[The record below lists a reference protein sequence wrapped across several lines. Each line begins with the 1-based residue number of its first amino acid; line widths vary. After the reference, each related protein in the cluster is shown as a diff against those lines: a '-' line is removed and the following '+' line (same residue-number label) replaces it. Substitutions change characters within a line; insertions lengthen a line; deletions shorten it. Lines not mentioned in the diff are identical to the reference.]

1 VLFRSLRSL
10 AGRTLAAGAASAVAL
25 TLFNAAQPSL
35 GDGPAGKPR
44 PGTLET
50 VKVALTPVRGPAGVC
65 GGVGRGAGRGFGRG
79 PAAGSAGAVDS
90 GARVPSGSAT
100 LPLRGPEPG
109 TGSVKA
115 APTTAPTTSTTSTTS
130 TTGPAAGP
138 AAAPAGRR
146 GCCAPAPAGT

>member
-50 VKVALTPVRGPAGVC
+50 VKVALTPVRGPAGGLRRGRPRVRP
-65 GGVGRGAGRGFGRG
+65 GAGRGVGRGCGQRGACPFRFGYA
-79 PAAGSAGAVDS
+79 PPP
-90 GARVPSGSAT
+90 GARARDRV
-100 LPLRGPEPG
+100 R
-109 TGSVKA
+109 
-115 APTTAPTTSTTSTTS
+115 
-130 TTGPAAGP
+130 
-138 AAAPAGRR
+138 
-146 GCCAPAPAGT
+146 

>member
-50 VKVALTPVRGPAGVC
+50 VKVALTPVRGPAG
-65 GGVGRGAGRGFGRG
+65 GS
-79 PAAGSAGAVDS
+79 AAGSAG
-90 GARVPSGSAT
+90 GRPRVRPGLWTAGRVSLPVRLRSPSG
-100 LPLRGPEPG
+100 GPSPG
-109 TGSVKA
+109 
-115 APTTAPTTSTTSTTS
+115 P
-130 TTGPAAGP
+130 
-138 AAAPAGRR
+138 GR
-146 GCCAPAPAGT
+146 